1 MTITVELFDGT
12 RLEFPDG
19 TDQSVIARVAKEQT
33 ASRKP
38 AATGL
43 PQEVKD
49 RIAAAKKVVAEGGSH
64 WTGVSPERARE
75 ISLVDS
81 MTEAAMKSGRQP
93 GEPYDPGVFGA
104 YMGNLAPGLTFG
116 GADEIAA
123 GIGSLF
129 EDRSYDEI
137 LASLRAQDRQT
148 EAQHPYASLAG
159 KVTGALVPGG
169 LVSKAV
175 SAARTL
181 PGMMAQGFGWGAA
194 GGATQGFLEGE
205 GGAENRLA
213 GAGWGGLIGGGLG
226 AAVPLVGAGLKE
238 AWRAGSDMLNRSRI
252 GSTVG
257 REFGVSNATGR
268 VLSDLVGQDDP
279 AAMRAALSRGGPGA
293 MLADVS
299 PQATGALDMAMRSPI
314 PAARAAGKAV
324 EDRAAAAYDDVT
336 RAMDDAMGAPT
347 GIRTAQ
353 DAIVTGSAPARK
365 AAYDAAYAAPI
376 DYSAPAGAQLLDEL
390 APRIPS
396 EAIGYANRLM
406 RARGE
411 KSAQIMAKIA
421 DDGTVVFTSP
431 PDVRQWDYIK
441 QGLDMLAETGDG
453 AGALGGQTRLGSAYQ
468 GLAREVRDAVSELV
482 PEYKAALS
490 VASDAISE
498 RNAVDFG
505 SKLLRTATTP
515 EMARDAI
522 EGATAAELAAMRKGV
537 RSQIQNVLGD
547 VRKVASDQNLDARAV
562 SKAFSD
568 LSSENAQAKMAMLMG
583 DGWPALKAELDKAGV
598 ALGLRARTSANSAT
612 FGRGAAEAAITD
624 EITPG
629 ALRSGKPLQAIKN
642 FMASAMGASP
652 DAIRRMRDEVK
663 GELAGV
669 LTRQGNAEQS
679 LDGILAALAGN
690 PTNPLAGTIPRTML
704 ETLLLGNT
712 GNASSGVQS
721 LLGLQGR

>member
-33 ASRKP
+33 AAKQGAAKP
-38 AATGL
+38 AANPSAMSEGMAELSNMTRNPTKL
-43 PQEVKD
+43 QLATANAENMAARAKASKAEAD
-49 RIAAAKKVVAEGGSH
+49 RLAAAAPADVGA
-64 WTGVSPERARE
+64 
-75 ISLVDS
+75 
-81 MTEAAMKSGRQP
+81 
-93 GEPYDPGVFGA
+93 FGA
-104 YMGNLAPGLTFG
+104 YMGNLAPGLSFG

-137 LASLRAQDRQT
+137 LSGLRAQDRKT
-148 EAQHPYASLAG
+148 EEMHPYASLAG
-159 KVTGALVPGG
+159 KVTGALAPGG
-169 LVSKAV
+169 LASKFI
-175 SAARTL
+175 SSARTL
-181 PGMMAQGFGWGAA
+181 PGMMAQGAGWGAA

-205 GGAENRLA
+205 GSAENRLA
-213 GAGWGGLIGGGLG
+213 GAGWGALIGGGLG
-226 AAVPLVGAGLKE
+226 GAIPLVGAGVQE

-268 VLSDLVGQDDP
+268 VLSDMVGADDP
-279 AAMRAALSRGGPGA
+279 TAMRAALARGGPNA

-324 EDRAAAAYDDVT
+324 EDRAATAYDDVT
-336 RAMDDAMGAPT
+336 RAMDTAMGTPT
-347 GIRTAQ
+347 GIKTAQ
-353 DAIVTGSAPARK
+353 DAIVSGSAPARR

-376 DYSAPAGAQLLDEL
+376 DYSAPAGAQLLDEIT
-390 APRIPS
+390 PRIPA

-421 DDGTVVFTSP
+421 DDGTVSFTSP

-468 GLAREVRDAVSELV
+468 GLAREVRDAVGELV

-505 SKLLRTATTP
+505 SKLLSTATTP
-515 EMARDAI
+515 EMAKEAI
-522 EGATAAELAAMRKGV
+522 EGATAAEMAAMRKGV

-629 ALRSGKPLQAIKN
+629 ALRSGKPLQAVKN

-663 GELAGV
+663 GELASV
-669 LTRQGNAEQS
+669 LTRQGGADQAIDS
-679 LDGILAALAGN
+679 ILAALAGN
-690 PTNPLAGTIPRTML
+690 PTNPLAGTLPRSML

-712 GNASSGVQS
+712 GNISSGVQS
-721 LLGLQGR
+721 LLSLQGR

>member
-1 MTITVELFDGT
+1 MVELT
-12 RLEFPDG
+12 PEQQKALALAK
-19 TDQSVIARVAKEQT
+19 ARRRRQEAE
-33 ASRKP
+33 AGG
-38 AATGL
+38 AGGL
-43 PQEVKD
+43 PQEVKE
-49 RIAAAKKVVAEGGSH
+49 RIAAAKDVVAKGGSH

-336 RAMDDAMGAPT
+336 RVMDDAMGAPT

-376 DYSAPAGAQLLDEL
+376 DYSAPAGAQLLDDL
-390 APRIPS
+390 GPRIPG

>member
-1 MTITVELFDGT
+1 MVELT
-12 RLEFPDG
+12 PEQQKALALAK
-19 TDQSVIARVAKEQT
+19 ARRRRQEAE
-33 ASRKP
+33 AGG
-38 AATGL
+38 AGGL

-49 RIAAAKKVVAEGGSH
+49 RIAAAKDVVAKGGSH

-324 EDRAAAAYDDVT
+324 EDRAATAYDDVT
-336 RAMDDAMGAPT
+336 RAMDTAMGTPT
-347 GIRTAQ
+347 GIKTAQ
-353 DAIVTGSAPARK
+353 DAIVSGSAPARK

-376 DYSAPAGAQLLDEL
+376 DYSAPAGAQLLDEIT
-390 APRIPS
+390 PRIPA

-421 DDGTVVFTSP
+421 DDGTVAFTSP

-468 GLAREVRDAVSELV
+468 GLAREVRDAVGELV

-629 ALRSGKPLQAIKN
+629 ALRSGKPLQAVKN

-663 GELAGV
+663 GELADV
-669 LTRQGNAEQS
+669 LTRQGGTDQAINS
-679 LDGILAALAGN
+679 ILAALAGN
-690 PTNPLAGTIPRTML
+690 PTNPLAGSIPRSML

>member
-1 MTITVELFDGT
+1 MVELT
-12 RLEFPDG
+12 PEQQKALALAK
-19 TDQSVIARVAKEQT
+19 ARRRRQEAE
-33 ASRKP
+33 AGG
-38 AATGL
+38 AGGL

-49 RIAAAKKVVAEGGSH
+49 RIAAAKDVVAKGGSH

-93 GEPYDPGVFGA
+93 GDPYDPGVFGA

-336 RAMDDAMGAPT
+336 RVMDDAMGAPT

-629 ALRSGKPLQAIKN
+629 ALRSGKPLQAVKN

>member
-1 MTITVELFDGT
+1 MVELT
-12 RLEFPDG
+12 PEQQKALALAK
-19 TDQSVIARVAKEQT
+19 ARRRRQEAE
-33 ASRKP
+33 AGG
-38 AATGL
+38 AGGL

-336 RAMDDAMGAPT
+336 RVMDDAMGAPT

-376 DYSAPAGAQLLDEL
+376 DYSAPAGAQ
-390 APRIPS
+390 
-396 EAIGYANRLM
+396 
-406 RARGE
+406 
-411 KSAQIMAKIA
+411 
-421 DDGTVVFTSP
+421 
-431 PDVRQWDYIK
+431 
-441 QGLDMLAETGDG
+441 
-453 AGALGGQTRLGSAYQ
+453 
-468 GLAREVRDAVSELV
+468 
-482 PEYKAALS
+482 
-490 VASDAISE
+490 
-498 RNAVDFG
+498 
-505 SKLLRTATTP
+505 
-515 EMARDAI
+515 
-522 EGATAAELAAMRKGV
+522 
-537 RSQIQNVLGD
+537 
-547 VRKVASDQNLDARAV
+547 
-562 SKAFSD
+562 
-568 LSSENAQAKMAMLMG
+568 
-583 DGWPALKAELDKAGV
+583 
-598 ALGLRARTSANSAT
+598 
-612 FGRGAAEAAITD
+612 
-624 EITPG
+624 
-629 ALRSGKPLQAIKN
+629 
-642 FMASAMGASP
+642 
-652 DAIRRMRDEVK
+652 
-663 GELAGV
+663 
-669 LTRQGNAEQS
+669 
-679 LDGILAALAGN
+679 
-690 PTNPLAGTIPRTML
+690 
-704 ETLLLGNT
+704 
-712 GNASSGVQS
+712 
-721 LLGLQGR
+721 

>member
-1 MTITVELFDGT
+1 MVELT
-12 RLEFPDG
+12 PEQQKALALAK
-19 TDQSVIARVAKEQT
+19 ARRRRQEAE
-33 ASRKP
+33 AGG
-38 AATGL
+38 AGGL

-49 RIAAAKKVVAEGGSH
+49 RIAAAKDVVAKGGSH

-194 GGATQGFLEGE
+194 EGATQGFLEGE

-376 DYSAPAGAQLLDEL
+376 DYSAPAGAQLLDDL
-390 APRIPS
+390 GPRIPG

>member
-1 MTITVELFDGT
+1 MVELT
-12 RLEFPDG
+12 PEQQKALALAK
-19 TDQSVIARVAKEQT
+19 ARRRRQEAE
-33 ASRKP
+33 AGG
-38 AATGL
+38 AGGL

-49 RIAAAKKVVAEGGSH
+49 RIAAAKDVVAKGGSH

-562 SKAFSD
+562 STAFSD

-629 ALRSGKPLQAIKN
+629 ALRSGKPLQAMKN
-642 FMASAMGASP
+642 LVAGALGASP

-663 GELAGV
+663 GELADV
-669 LTRQGNAEQS
+669 LTRQGGTDQAINS
-679 LDGILAALAGN
+679 ILAALAGN
-690 PTNPLAGTIPRTML
+690 PTNPLAGSIPRSML

>member
-1 MTITVELFDGT
+1 
-12 RLEFPDG
+12 
-19 TDQSVIARVAKEQT
+19 
-33 ASRKP
+33 
-38 AATGL
+38 
-43 PQEVKD
+43 
-49 RIAAAKKVVAEGGSH
+49 
-64 WTGVSPERARE
+64 
-75 ISLVDS
+75 
-81 MTEAAMKSGRQP
+81 MKSGRQP

-336 RAMDDAMGAPT
+336 RVMDDAMGAPT

-629 ALRSGKPLQAIKN
+629 ALRSGKPLQAVKN